1 VIIEFDGR
9 AVENPTQFRNLVAQT
24 PIGKKAHIKLLRNGQ
39 TKELDVTIAEQPRT
53 MVQAENPG
61 DGNEEARSSGA
72 FASLDVRE
80 LTPELARRFN
90 LSRDGQ
96 VGVVVARV
104 ADGSPAG
111 EAGVQVG
118 DVITEVNRKPI
129 VTLRDFQNVTN
140 KLSSKDPALVL
151 VHRNGRNLYL
161 TIQP

>member
-1 VIIEFDGR
+1 
-9 AVENPTQFRNLVAQT
+9 
-24 PIGKKAHIKLLRNGQ
+24 
-39 TKELDVTIAEQPRT
+39 
-53 MVQAENPG
+53 M
-61 DGNEEARSSGA
+61 
-72 FASLDVRE
+72 RE

-96 VGVVVARV
+96 GGVVVARV

-129 VTLRDFQNVTN
+129 ATLRDFQNVTD
-140 KLSSKDPALVL
+140 KLSPKDPALVL
-151 VHRNGRNLYL
+151 VHRSGRNLYL

>member
-1 VIIEFDGR
+1 
-9 AVENPTQFRNLVAQT
+9 
-24 PIGKKAHIKLLRNGQ
+24 
-39 TKELDVTIAEQPRT
+39 
-53 MVQAENPG
+53 
-61 DGNEEARSSGA
+61 
-72 FASLDVRE
+72 LDVRE

-96 VGVVVARV
+96 GGVVVTRV

-111 EAGVQVG
+111 EAGMQVG

-129 VTLRDFQNVTN
+129 VTLRDFQKVSD
-140 KLSSKDPALVL
+140 KLSSRDPALVL